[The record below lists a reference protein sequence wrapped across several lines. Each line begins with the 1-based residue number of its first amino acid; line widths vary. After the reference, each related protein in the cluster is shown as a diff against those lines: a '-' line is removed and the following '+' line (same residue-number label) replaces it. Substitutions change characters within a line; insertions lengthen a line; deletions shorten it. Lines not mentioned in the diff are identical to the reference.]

1 MTDMTV
7 GSPMK
12 VIVKFTIPI
21 LMGNILQLTYNIA
34 DTRIVG
40 SFLGDHALAA
50 VGAMA
55 TLFSV
60 VVYFLMGLA
69 NGFAIATARYFGAH
83 DMENVHKT
91 FVASVVMGIGVVVIM
106 TVTLQLFMNP
116 LLYFLN
122 VPDSLHDESAGY
134 IRIVVFGL
142 IVTVIYDIFLASAR
156 AIGDSLTPLLTLVVS
171 VLLNIAGDIILI
183 VVFGFGVRGV
193 ALATI
198 GAQLITLTICGIY
211 LLRKYPF
218 FRIHRADLH
227 ELELPMMKGM
237 MQSGLSMAFM
247 GTLIAIGSLILQT
260 AINGLGPS
268 YIVAQSAARRI
279 TEVFMTIFNAI
290 GNAMAPYCS
299 QNLGA
304 GRWDRIHQGMRA
316 GYIITCSWCAVVLLL
331 VQPLAP
337 VMVQLVTGSSD
348 QVMIDAASQYLR
360 IDTILYILVAI
371 IITIRFSMQ
380 GVGDKITP
388 LISSGIEMVGKIIL
402 TYTLV
407 PVMGYFG
414 VILVEPITWIF
425 MIIPLIWQVR
435 KWQK

>member
-21 LMGNILQLTYNIA
+21 LLGNILQLTYNIA

-60 VVYFLMGLA
+60 VIYFLMGLA
-69 NGFAIATARYFGAH
+69 NGFAIATARHFGAH
-83 DMENVHKT
+83 DMNGVHKT
-91 FVASVVMGIGVVVIM
+91 FVAAIVMGIGVALVM
-106 TVTLQLFMNP
+106 TTILQLFMDP
-116 LLYFLN
+116 ILVFLN
-122 VPDSLHDESAGY
+122 VPDSLHDESEGY
-134 IRIVVFGL
+134 IRIVVWGL
-142 IVTVIYDIFLASAR
+142 IITMIYDILLASAR

-183 VVFGFGVRGV
+183 VVFGFGVKGV
-193 ALATI
+193 ALATL
-198 GAQLITLTICGIY
+198 GAQLITMTICSVY

-218 FRIHRADLH
+218 FRIKAADFGK
-227 ELELPMMKGM
+227 LELPMMKGM
-237 MQSGLSMAFM
+237 MTSGLSMAFM
-247 GTLIAIGSLILQT
+247 GTLIAIGSLVLQT

-279 TEVFMTIFNAI
+279 TEVFMTIFNAV

-304 GRWDRIHQGMRA
+304 GKWDRIHKGIRA
-316 GYIITCSWCAVVLLL
+316 GLIITCSWCAVVLLL
-331 VQPLAP
+331 VEPLAP
-337 VMVQLVTGSSD
+337 VMVQLVTGSHD
-348 QVMIDAASQYLR
+348 QVMIDAAALYLR
-360 IDTILYILVAI
+360 IDTTLYILVAI
-371 IITIRFSMQ
+371 IITLRFSMQ

-388 LISSGIEMVGKIIL
+388 LFSSSIEMIGKIIL

-425 MIIPLIWQVR
+425 MIIPLVWKVLQWE
-435 KWQK
+435 K